1 MTDKTKYAIQFANN
15 RTPENLELK
24 RKHTNIATR
33 ESRKIVISFWFAK
46 SEELKSNQGSVFNT
60 LRPFISSKTKDSN
73 MICLQSEGCRVE
85 VAEQLANYFTTAANS
100 IAEDHV
106 TSIREENLDNHCSI
120 NAIREASLRCMAI
133 LSSRAHEN
141 ERQSREKR
149 FFKLLPPQSFC
160 GFSALAHLYY
170 LARPTKTPYYAGYH
184 EVQKALKSNKAN
196 KSCGWDPRACIT
208 KTPWKWDSKIA
219 PSLTTPYNSCIEL
232 GKWVCAWKM
241 GGWTPVFKSGD
252 RQEGKNY
259 RPITSLVTVNKN
271 FE

>member
-60 LRPFISSKTKDSN
+60 LRPFISGKTKDSN
-73 MICLQSEGCRVE
+73 MICLQSEGCRVEGQIE

-106 TSIREENLDNHCSI
+106 TSIREENLDNHSSI
-120 NAIREASLRCMAI
+120 NAIREASLSCMAI
-133 LSSRAHEN
+133 LWSRAHEWRSRQIRARSAR
-141 ERQSREKR
+141 ERAAKPREKV
-149 FFKLLPPQSFC
+149 FQVVLAQSFC

-170 LARPTKTPYYAGYH
+170 SARPTKTAILRRLARGAKGAG
-184 EVQKALKSNKAN
+184 K
-196 KSCGWDPRACIT
+196 
-208 KTPWKWDSKIA
+208 
-219 PSLTTPYNSCIEL
+219 
-232 GKWVCAWKM
+232 
-241 GGWTPVFKSGD
+241 
-252 RQEGKNY
+252 
-259 RPITSLVTVNKN
+259 
-271 FE
+271 